1 MRCRLCGHVFEATGL
16 ACHASCPLG
25 SRCSLI
31 CCPNCGY
38 QVVDESKSGM
48 VRVLRKLWP
57 GAGEPQTEPALRDEA
72 RREDAVPLSHVG
84 PGTPVEMLE
93 LGEMPDSRA
102 SRLTAFGLTP
112 GTIVTLAQRRPVPV
126 VRIGET
132 ELALSDEIVEQIH
145 VRPPVPT
152 PRGGSAAV

>member
-1 MRCRLCGHVFEATGL
+1 MRCRLCGHVFEAAAL

-48 VRVLRKLWP
+48 VRVLRRLWP
-57 GAGEPQTEPALRDEA
+57 SAGEPQVDRVPP
-72 RREDAVPLSHVG
+72 REDAVPLTHVG
-84 PGTPVEMLE
+84 PGTPVEVQE
-93 LGEMPDSRA
+93 LAQMPASRA
-102 SRLTAFGLTP
+102 SRLTAFGVTP

-145 VRPPVPT
+145 VRPPAPA

>member
-1 MRCRLCGHVFEATGL
+1 MRCRLCGHAFEPVGL

-38 QVVDESKSGM
+38 QVVDESKSGLAKA
-48 VRVLRKLWP
+48 LRKLWP
-57 GAGEPQTEPALRDEA
+57 GAGDPPTETAPHPGD
-72 RREDAVPLSHVG
+72 DVVPLTHVG
-84 PGTPVEMLE
+84 AGTPVEVLE
-93 LGEMPDSRA
+93 LADMPAGRA

-112 GTIVTLAQRRPVPV
+112 GTIVAVAQRKPVPV

-132 ELALSDEIVEQIH
+132 ELALSEEILGQIH
-145 VRPPVPT
+145 VRPPAPSGT
-152 PRGGSAAV
+152 

>member
-1 MRCRLCGHVFEATGL
+1 MRCRLCGHVFEASGL

-38 QVVDESKSGM
+38 QVVDESKSGL
-48 VRVLRKLWP
+48 VRALRRLWP
-57 GAGEPQTEPALRDEA
+57 GAGDPQTEPPPPPG
-72 RREDAVPLSHVG
+72 DAVPLTHVA
-84 PGTPVEMLE
+84 PMTPVEVVE
-93 LGEMPDSRA
+93 LAEMPASRA

-112 GTIVTLAQRRPVPV
+112 GTVVSLIQRTPAPV

-132 ELALSDEIVEQIH
+132 ELALSEEICGQIH
-145 VRPPVPT
+145 VRPPI
-152 PRGGSAAV
+152 AAQR